1 MPYRR
6 FPGDELQYTPD
17 EIAGAHLAKQ
27 TGAFESRNAA
37 AINKITTEHPKP
49 TPTKKEHADHRAH
62 VAKQRRVEKPSHRKT
77 DRR

>member
-6 FPGDELQYTPD
+6 YPGDKLQYTPA
-17 EIAGAHLAKQ
+17 EIASAHLAKQ

-37 AINKITTEHPKP
+37 AIKKVVAEHPRP

-62 VAKQRRVEKPSHRKT
+62 ESKKRRVAKPSHRT
-77 DRR
+77 PHRG